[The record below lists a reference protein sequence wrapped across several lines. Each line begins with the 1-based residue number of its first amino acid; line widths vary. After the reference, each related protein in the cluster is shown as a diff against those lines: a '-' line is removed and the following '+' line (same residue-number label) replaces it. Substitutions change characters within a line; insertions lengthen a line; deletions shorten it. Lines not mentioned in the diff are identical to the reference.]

1 MFDKNTYEKMHG
13 SDSTC
18 RLPGAEGDR
27 MMTGWRGS
35 MASSISSSDVEG
47 QPIETHADVPN
58 HHSRKESMKSYKLRK
73 KLKRRKQMQRL
84 VRKDGWCNVTHTHIK
99 YRGFWF
105 IADMFTT
112 LVDLRWRYN
121 LLTFTLVYV
130 LGWFIFGLIWY
141 IIASVH
147 GDLGYSERY
156 PNGTWEPCV
165 YKVETFTGAFL
176 FSLETQTTIGYGF
189 RSVTEQCPI
198 AIFIVVIQS
207 VVSSLVDAVMIGCIF
222 AKIARPKK
230 RAATLKFSRN
240 AVIALR
246 DEKLCFMFRVGDIRD
261 SHLFEAHLRAYMVKP
276 RVTAEKEII
285 PLFQYNLDLNYDTG
299 EDRIFLVWPLIVSHT
314 IDEESPLYTLSAK
327 ELDTAD
333 FEIVVIL
340 EGIVEQTGLT
350 TQART
355 SYLPSEIQWGHR
367 FCSSVIAIHSENDNQ
382 YDINYSKFELTYS
395 VPETP
400 KCCAQKLDEQ
410 KEKDED
416 EEVTSEP
423 AMNLLKKLV
432 RQVLLEE
439 RVKAFNET
447 NDSHQMKGHAKV
459 YPRLTNGNVR
469 SASHGN
475 IKELEKGRDLLPKIK
490 WGSISS
496 NDIAQLTSGESISFD
511 EHLEKPSPKP
521 RKTSKESQI

>member
-1 MFDKNTYEKMHG
+1 MFDKLAYEKMHG

-18 RLPGAEGDR
+18 KLPEADR
-27 MMTGWRGS
+27 MMSGWRGS
-35 MASSISSSDVEG
+35 MVSSASSSDVECQLSES
-47 QPIETHADVPN
+47 QPEVPN

-84 VRKDGWCNVTHTHIK
+84 VSKDGWCNVMHTHVK
-99 YRGFWF
+99 YRGIWF
-105 IADMFTT
+105 IADLFTT

-121 LLTFTLVYV
+121 LLTFTLAYV
-130 LGWFIFGLIWY
+130 LGWFGFGLIWL
-141 IIASVH
+141 IIAAVH
-147 GDLGYSERY
+147 GDLGHSELY
-156 PNGTWEPCV
+156 PNDTVWEPCV
-165 YKVETFTGAFL
+165 TNVETFTGAFL

-189 RSVTEQCPI
+189 RSVTEQCPVAVI
-198 AIFIVVIQS
+198 LVIIQS

-246 DEKLCFMFRVGDIRD
+246 DEKLCFMFRVGDIRE
-261 SHLFEAHLRAYMVKP
+261 SHLFEAHLRAYMIKP

-285 PLFQYNLDLNYDTG
+285 PLYQYNLDLNYETG

-314 IDEESPLYTLSAK
+314 IDEDSPLYTLSAK
-327 ELDTAD
+327 DLDSAD

-400 KCCAQKLDEQ
+400 KYSAQKLDELQ
-410 KEKDED
+410 RKEED
-416 EEVTSEP
+416 EEINSEP
-423 AMNLLKKLV
+423 ALDLLKKLI

-447 NDSHQMKGHAKV
+447 NDSHQLKGHAKV
-459 YPRLTNGNVR
+459 YPRLTNGNIR

-496 NDIAQLTSGESISFD
+496 NDIAQLTSGESINFE
-511 EHLEKPSPKP
+511 EHLDKPEPKL
-521 RKTSKESQI
+521 RKTSRESQI